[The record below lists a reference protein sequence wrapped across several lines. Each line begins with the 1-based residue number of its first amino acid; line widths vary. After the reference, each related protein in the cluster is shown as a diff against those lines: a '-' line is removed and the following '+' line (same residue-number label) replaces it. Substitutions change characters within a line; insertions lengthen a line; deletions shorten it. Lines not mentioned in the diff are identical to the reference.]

1 MKPLNFAFTLLI
13 LLFLSCETPSI
24 TPQNTDSGTTS
35 LNLISSEYYYRF
47 SSAILKLIAQKNT
60 NQPLPYSFVDVRAI
74 ELLYRTTYFNGEEV
88 IASGVILLPETK
100 EAIHLL
106 SFQHAALKYGS
117 KVPSQSILGVN
128 DLTYAAIIAST
139 GVGVILPDYIGYGNS
154 SSFWHPFE
162 HKTTLAQS
170 SLDMLSASKT
180 YLNEKKINTTSN
192 IYLAGYAEGG
202 TATLALHRLLEE
214 EKTESLK
221 KTLVGNGPYAKRLW
235 AKEIVTKMNASD
247 ELGYF
252 IKMLLSYNKIYP
264 TLHRPESAYFK
275 SMFLDSLSNLD
286 FSNALSFTSFQS
298 NEIFN
303 PLFTKGIVE
312 ETDTVFLEIL
322 EKNQI
327 SGWPSKTPI
336 LFYGSTKERL
346 FHFDHIGKVIDR
358 IKKKGGK
365 VQSKTLQESALK
377 NSLLPFV
384 YEILKEIHFE

>member
-1 MKPLNFAFTLLI
+1 
-13 LLFLSCETPSI
+13 
-24 TPQNTDSGTTS
+24 
-35 LNLISSEYYYRF
+35 
-47 SSAILKLIAQKNT
+47 
-60 NQPLPYSFVDVRAI
+60 
-74 ELLYRTTYFNGEEV
+74 
-88 IASGVILLPETK
+88 
-100 EAIHLL
+100 
-106 SFQHAALKYGS
+106 
-117 KVPSQSILGVN
+117 
-128 DLTYAAIIAST
+128 
-139 GVGVILPDYIGYGNS
+139 
-154 SSFWHPFE
+154 
-162 HKTTLAQS
+162 
-170 SLDMLSASKT
+170 
-180 YLNEKKINTTSN
+180 
-192 IYLAGYAEGG
+192 
-202 TATLALHRLLEE
+202 
-214 EKTESLK
+214 
-221 KTLVGNGPYAKRLW
+221 
-235 AKEIVTKMNASD
+235 MNASD

-358 IKKKGGK
+358 IKKREEKYNQK
-365 VQSKTLQESALK
+365 HFKNQLSKT
-377 NSLLPFV
+377 V
-384 YEILKEIHFE
+384 YFPLYMKF

>member
-1 MKPLNFAFTLLI
+1 
-13 LLFLSCETPSI
+13 
-24 TPQNTDSGTTS
+24 
-35 LNLISSEYYYRF
+35 
-47 SSAILKLIAQKNT
+47 
-60 NQPLPYSFVDVRAI
+60 
-74 ELLYRTTYFNGEEV
+74 
-88 IASGVILLPETK
+88 
-100 EAIHLL
+100 
-106 SFQHAALKYGS
+106 
-117 KVPSQSILGVN
+117 
-128 DLTYAAIIAST
+128 
-139 GVGVILPDYIGYGNS
+139 
-154 SSFWHPFE
+154 
-162 HKTTLAQS
+162 
-170 SLDMLSASKT
+170 
-180 YLNEKKINTTSN
+180 
-192 IYLAGYAEGG
+192 
-202 TATLALHRLLEE
+202 
-214 EKTESLK
+214 
-221 KTLVGNGPYAKRLW
+221 
-235 AKEIVTKMNASD
+235 MNASD

>member
-1 MKPLNFAFTLLI
+1 MKPLNFVFALLI
-13 LLFLSCETPSI
+13 LLFSFCETPSI
-24 TPQNTDSGTTS
+24 TPQKTDLGTKS
-35 LNLISSEYYYRF
+35 SNLISSEYYYRF
-47 SSAILKLIAQKNT
+47 SSTVLKLIAQKNT

-74 ELLYRTTYFNGEEV
+74 ELLYRTKYFNGEEV

-106 SFQHAALKYGS
+106 SFQHAALEYGG

-139 GVGVILPDYIGYGNS
+139 GVAVILPDYIGYGNS

-170 SLDMLSASKT
+170 SLDMLLASKT
-180 YLNEKKINTTSN
+180 YFNENKINTTSS

-235 AKEIVTKMNASD
+235 AKKMVTKVNCSD

-264 TLHRPESAYFK
+264 TLHRSESAYFNP
-275 SMFLDSLSNLD
+275 MFLDSLSNLD
-286 FSNALSFTSFQS
+286 FSNELYFTGFQS

-303 PLFTKGIVE
+303 PLFTKGIE
-312 ETDTVFLEIL
+312 EKTDIVFLEIL
-322 EKNQI
+322 E
-327 SGWPSKTPI
+327 
-336 LFYGSTKERL
+336 
-346 FHFDHIGKVIDR
+346 
-358 IKKKGGK
+358 
-365 VQSKTLQESALK
+365 
-377 NSLLPFV
+377 NSS
-384 YEILKEIHFE
+384 I